1 MRPIDADAL
10 KIEMVNLCNLIN
22 SKNGITIPTIRF
34 LNIIDNA
41 PELGYED
48 GILSVENAVRK
59 AIELEEAYN
68 NGWSDGFSEGENERP
83 QGEWIQ
89 REEIFDDEE
98 TSRLVW
104 GCKDCG
110 FSLKSIHDKR
120 NYCPNCGADMRK
132 GGVE

>member
-10 KIEMVNLCNLIN
+10 KIEMVNLCNQIN

-59 AIELEEAYN
+59 AIELEDAYN
-68 NGWSDGFSEGENERP
+68 NGWTDGFFEGENERP
-83 QGEWIQ
+83 KGEWITNDRL
-89 REEIFDDEE
+89 REGYYICSNCKEI
-98 TSRLVW
+98 SC
-104 GCKDCG
+104 CKGNFCTD
-110 FSLKSIHDKR
+110 
-120 NYCPNCGADMRK
+120 CGADMR
-132 GGVE
+132 GDNNG